1 MSNSSSNN
9 NFRHP
14 SGTEK
19 HGYQPKD
26 SGGSGTSSVKGGYQP
41 TGSGGSPTNPPP
53 KKP

>member
-1 MSNSSSNN
+1 MSSTSKSNDS
-9 NFRHP
+9 RVP
-14 SGTEK
+14 AGTEK

-41 TGSGGSPTNPPP
+41 TGSGGSPTTPPP